1 MHPFENG
8 AKTLGT
14 PAGQSR
20 APAKMRGGVRRG
32 PTITRHYDS
41 LPQRGAAKW
50 LFCEKNSPVFSGFV
64 LERHV
69 ILFNRYSHLVLLV
82 KHNA

>member
-1 MHPFENG
+1 MYPFENG

-32 PTITRHYDS
+32 PTIKTACRSEEPLNGYFVKRTVRFS
-41 LPQRGAAKW
+41 LD
-50 LFCEKNSPVFSGFV
+50 L
-64 LERHV
+64 
-69 ILFNRYSHLVLLV
+69 Y
-82 KHNA
+82 

>member
-1 MHPFENG
+1 MYPFENG

-20 APAKMRGGVRRG
+20 APAKMRGGVQRG
-32 PTITRHYDS
+32 PTITTACRSEEPLSGYFVK
-41 LPQRGAAKW
+41 R
-50 LFCEKNSPVFSGFV
+50 SPVFSGFV

-69 ILFNRYSHLVLLV
+69 ILFNSYSHLVLLA